1 MIKKLEKQVIKISG
15 TIKSGESINLI
26 YDGEVIAK
34 YEFTEWSIDCKT
46 PLEWLRLCL
55 CFDINLKGRDINK
68 VTLKYNK
75 VINHQIGDCKITLI

>member
-34 YEFTEWSIDCKT
+34 YEFTEWSIDSKT

-68 VTLKYNK
+68 VSLKYNK
-75 VINHQIGDCKITLI
+75 VINHKIGNCKITLI